1 MDILSYIRRYGWAA
15 AMLACCTLCC
25 SPVSGQEGDVEYVL
39 DTASTAVP
47 LPDIFKPAMDLSGRG
62 FHSDPAWPQSLAH
75 QRVLDVWQKDI
86 GMAGIYRLQY
96 NLWEISEVSGN
107 RALQEKLIANYEAV
121 IKRVNDAGGVV
132 ILNIFSTP
140 QGQGKVL
147 DKKSSPVDLKAFK
160 STVKDF
166 IRYYSCVRRYTVW
179 YEVWTA
185 PDLDDFFLGRQQE
198 YLNLYRAVAEA
209 VRELE
214 TEFKVSIPVGG
225 PSSSWWFR
233 SVEGNTNVTPERS
246 LAYELIKFCY
256 HYRLPL
262 DFISWH
268 AYSTDPKCEKEMTSY
283 NKSAVAL
290 MRDWLS
296 YFKKE
301 RVLLIVDEWNYDNGV
316 NLSAERRDR
325 VFVSA
330 AYIPARLKH
339 MYEAGIDHQ
348 VFFSLEDFQYN
359 KEGVERNVGAFWFTP
374 DPVAYNG
381 GAKSTYNV
389 WRQIS
394 LLGNSM
400 YVHAPKTT
408 DEFVGV
414 IATKGA
420 DRIALLVYN
429 YIDPDIFRNYLSRN
443 IALLNENERRA
454 LLAVIKS
461 DRLDKIMRRQLDAG
475 TLPVPNR
482 VRAMLKKAQE
492 LNDSAARYS
501 SAARNIKIVL
511 KNLKE
516 DYLAERYT
524 VDSGCNSNCEMVP
537 QELEQTVAPG
547 TSSISMVLNPYS
559 ASLLVLTKKPKDQMR
574 PHEIE
579 KALEE
584 AAKRKEAPQEQAKEP
599 EKSPEPAALP
609 AGPAEPAAS
618 EAATAK

>member
-1 MDILSYIRRYGWAA
+1 MFDHNGKVLITLVLCAA
-15 AMLACCTLCC
+15 LWLPGAF
-25 SPVSGQEGDVEYVL
+25 GQEGDIEYVL
-39 DTASTAVP
+39 DAGSTAVP

-62 FHSDPAWPQSLAH
+62 YNSDPAWPQSLAH
-75 QRVLDVWQKDI
+75 QRVLDIWQKDV
-86 GMAGIYRLQY
+86 GFRGIYRFQY

-107 RALQEKLIANYEAV
+107 RALQEKLLANYEAM
-121 IKRVNDAGGVV
+121 IRRVNEAGGVV

-160 STVKDF
+160 STVKEF
-166 IRYYSCVRRYTVW
+166 IRYYSCLKRYTVW

-209 VRELE
+209 VKELE
-214 TEFKVSIPVGG
+214 SEFKISIPVGG

-246 LAYELIKFCY
+246 LAYELVKFCY

-268 AYSTDPKCEKEMTSY
+268 AYSTDPRCEKEMTAY
-283 NKSAVAL
+283 NKTAVAL

-301 RVLLIVDEWNYDNGV
+301 RVLLIVDEWNYDSGV

-325 VFVSA
+325 AFVSA

-339 MYEAGIDHQ
+339 MYEAGIDHH

-359 KEGVERNVGAFWFTP
+359 KEGIERNVGAFWFTP
-374 DPVAYNG
+374 DPAAYNG

-394 LLGNSM
+394 FLGDSM
-400 YVHAPKTT
+400 YVHAPKTA

-414 IATKGA
+414 IATRGQ

-429 YIDPDIFRNYLSRN
+429 YIDPDTFRNYLSRN
-443 IALLNENERRA
+443 IALLKEGERRA
-454 LLAVIKS
+454 LLSIIKS
-461 DRLDKIMRRQLDAG
+461 DKLDKILRRQLDAG
-475 TLPVPNR
+475 TLPVSGR
-482 VRAMLKKAQE
+482 VKSMLKKAQE
-492 LNDSAARYS
+492 LNDSAARF
-501 SAARNIKIVL
+501 SAAGRNIKFVI
-511 KNLKE
+511 KNLKD
-516 DYLAERYT
+516 DYTAERYT
-524 VDSGCNSNCEMVP
+524 VDSSCNSNCELSAVP
-537 QELEQTVAPG
+537 LELSAAAGAV
-547 TSSISMVLNPYS
+547 SIPMTLNPYS
-559 ASLLVLTKKPKDQMR
+559 SNLIVLTRKPKEEMR
-574 PHEIE
+574 PQEID

-584 AAKRKEAPQEQAKEP
+584 AAQRKEAQKEKAGEP
-599 EKSPEPAALP
+599 EKRAEPIAPDAAQVEPAA
-609 AGPAEPAAS
+609 AEKIDAAHIP
-618 EAATAK
+618 

>member
-1 MDILSYIRRYGWAA
+1 MPDYNAKVLITLVLCAFLWLPAAFCQDGDI
-15 AMLACCTLCC
+15 
-25 SPVSGQEGDVEYVL
+25 EYVL
-39 DTASTAVP
+39 DASSTAVP

-62 FHSDPAWPQSLAH
+62 YNSDPAWPQTLAH
-75 QRVLDVWQKDI
+75 QRVLDIWQKDI
-86 GMAGIYRLQY
+86 GFRGIYRLQY

-107 RALQEKLIANYEAV
+107 RALQEKLHANYEAT
-121 IKRVNDAGGVV
+121 IKRVNEAGGVV

-160 STVKDF
+160 STVKEF
-166 IRYYSCVRRYTVW
+166 IRYYSCLKRYTVW

-209 VRELE
+209 AKELE
-214 TEFKVSIPVGG
+214 TEFKISIPVGG

-246 LAYELIKFCY
+246 LAYELVKFCY

-268 AYSTDPKCEKEMTSY
+268 AYSTDPRCEKEMTSY
-283 NKSAVAL
+283 NKTAVAL

-301 RVLLIVDEWNYDNGV
+301 RVLLIVDEWNYDSGV

-359 KEGVERNVGAFWFTP
+359 KEGIERNVGAFWFTP
-374 DPVAYNG
+374 DPAAYNG

-389 WRQIS
+389 WRQLS
-394 LLGNSM
+394 LLGDSM
-400 YVHAPKTT
+400 YVHAPKTA

-414 IATKGA
+414 IATRGQ

-429 YIDPDIFRNYLSRN
+429 YIDPDTFRNYLSRN
-443 IALLNENERRA
+443 IALLKEKERRA
-454 LLAVIKS
+454 LLSIIKS
-461 DRLDKIMRRQLDAG
+461 DKLDKILRRQLDAG
-475 TLPVPNR
+475 TLPVSGR
-482 VRAMLKKAQE
+482 VKTMLKKAQE
-492 LNDSAARYS
+492 LNDSAARF
-501 SAARNIKIVL
+501 SASGRNIKFVI
-511 KNLKE
+511 KNLKDE
-516 DYLAERYT
+516 YTAERYT
-524 VDSGCNSNCEMVP
+524 VDSSCNSNCELSAAA
-537 QELEQTVAPG
+537 LEQSASAGTV
-547 TSSISMVLNPYS
+547 SIPMTLNPYS
-559 ASLLVLTKKPKDQMR
+559 VNLVVLTKKPKEEMR
-574 PHEIE
+574 PREID
-579 KALEE
+579 KALEK
-584 AAKRKEAPQEQAKEP
+584 AAQRKEARQETAVEP
-599 EKSPEPAALP
+599 EKQAEPVEPDAVQGEPAA
-609 AGPAEPAAS
+609 AEKVDAAQIP
-618 EAATAK
+618 